1 MKKNTTEKEVIKV
14 LEPEITEPFTHYE
27 LVALDEKGKEK
38 GLPFSISKKG
48 FAQTY
53 INRTAKPDGNAAK
66 SPKFKVKKKY

>member
-1 MKKNTTEKEVIKV
+1 MKKNEVVKV

-38 GLPFSISKKG
+38 GKVFSIDKKG
-48 FAQTY
+48 FAQTF
-53 INRTAKPDGNAAK
+53 INRTAQPEGKATK